1 MYLLNGFFNGPGR
14 SPDVAKGMLK
24 AQEKGE
30 ADFADLLV
38 KLKKGTGF

>member
-1 MYLLNGFFNGPGR
+1 
-14 SPDVAKGMLK
+14 MLK

-38 KLKKGTGF
+38 KLKKGTGFWSDLESEDENVLQSEERNCH